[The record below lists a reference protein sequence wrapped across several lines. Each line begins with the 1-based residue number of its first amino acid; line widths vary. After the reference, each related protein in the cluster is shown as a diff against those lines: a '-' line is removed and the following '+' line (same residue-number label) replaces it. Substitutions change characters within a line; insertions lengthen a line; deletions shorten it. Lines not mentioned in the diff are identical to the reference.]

1 MEFGWLRLG
10 VVDFLGQ
17 VTLGINHR
25 GAESVLALTALVTL
39 ALVLAAGTTLR
50 HRRKRRVDRN
60 QAASIRDEAA
70 RLKDRLRQRLSEPAS
85 LFANGINTAPT
96 MGAREAFEGD
106 IEAVARTVLVEAGGH
121 RAKARQLLRQRMNG
135 AGPDK
140 AAHNGSEVSYWRQLG
155 ALSLLDGI
163 ADAPAAYARAA
174 DLAPENAEAQM
185 LAGVLHLRAGNLA
198 SAEAA
203 FRRQIEIGSQG
214 NGSTD
219 AGLARYRGHTMLG
232 DVLAA
237 REDPEAAIAAYTNA
251 QGEVKALLERSADNV
266 TLQRDLSVTYDRIGD
281 AHAAKGEVG
290 AALENYRRSLQI
302 AQQLARRDP
311 KSAVWQHDL
320 SVSFDRI
327 GDLLDRQGDSA
338 GALESFRKS
347 LAIAGALSQRDPD
360 NVQWQW
366 DLSASHDRVGDALI
380 AQGRLEEALD
390 SYRRG
395 LTVAKAL
402 AELDA
407 GHPGWQRDLAV
418 SYHKIG
424 SLEAIRNP
432 AEARELLEKGRA
444 IIDRLA
450 QIAAHRAQWRS
461 DLSRFDEVLRTLDQ

>member
-1 MEFGWLRLG
+1 MEFGWPLVG
-10 VVDFLGQ
+10 VVDLIGQ
-17 VTLGINHR
+17 VTYGLRHR
-25 GAESVLALTALVTL
+25 GAEPVVALAALAAL
-39 ALVLAAGTTLR
+39 ALVLAACTTLR
-50 HRRKRRVDRN
+50 RRRKRRVA
-60 QAASIRDEAA
+60 QIEAAGIRDEAA

-85 LFANGINTAPT
+85 LFANVINTAPT
-96 MGAREAFEGD
+96 MGACEAFEGD
-106 IEAVARTVLVEAGGH
+106 IEAVARTVLVEAKGH

-135 AGPDK
+135 AGANK
-140 AAHNGSEVSYWRQLG
+140 ALNGSEVSYWRQLG

-174 DLAPENAEAQM
+174 DLAPENAQAQM

-203 FRRQIEIGSQG
+203 FRRQIELGNQG

-237 REDPEAAIAAYTNA
+237 REEPDAAIAAYTDA
-251 QGEVKALLERSADNV
+251 QREVKALLERGTENV
-266 TLQRDLSVTYDRIGD
+266 ALQRDLSVTYDRIGD
-281 AHAAKGEVG
+281 AHAVKGEVD
-290 AALENYRRSLQI
+290 AALENYRRSLEI
-302 AQQLARRDP
+302 AQELAKRDP
-311 KSAVWQHDL
+311 ESTVWQHDL

-327 GDLLDRQGDSA
+327 GDLLDRKGDGE

-347 LAIAGALSQRDPD
+347 LAIAGALGQRDPD

-380 AQGRLEEALD
+380 AHGRLEEALD

-395 LTVAKAL
+395 LEVAEAL
-402 AELDA
+402 AKRDP

-450 QIAAHRAQWRS
+450 QIAAHKAQWRS
-461 DLSRFDEVLRTLDQ
+461 DLSRFDEVLRTLDR

>member
-10 VVDFLGQ
+10 VVDFLGR
-17 VTLGINHR
+17 VTLGLNHG
-25 GAESVLALTALVTL
+25 GAESVLALTALVAL
-39 ALVLAAGTTLR
+39 ALVLAAGTTLWR
-50 HRRKRRVDRN
+50 RRKRRVARTE
-60 QAASIRDEAA
+60 AASVRDEAA
-70 RLKDRLRQRLSEPAS
+70 RLKDRLRQRLSEPIS
-85 LFANGINTAPT
+85 LFANGVNTAPT
-96 MGAREAFEGD
+96 MGACEAFEGD

-135 AGPDK
+135 GGADQ
-140 AAHNGSEVSYWRQLG
+140 AQLNGSEVSHWRQLG

-174 DLAPENAEAQM
+174 DLEPEKAEAQM

-203 FRRQIEIGSQG
+203 FRRQIELGNQG

-219 AGLARYRGHTMLG
+219 AGMARYRGHTMLG

-237 REDPEAAIAAYTNA
+237 REDPDAAIAAYTNA
-251 QGEVKALLERSADNV
+251 QSEVKALLERGADN
-266 TLQRDLSVTYDRIGD
+266 LALERDLSVTYDRIGD
-281 AHAAKGEVG
+281 AHAARGEVD
-290 AALENYRRSLQI
+290 AALANYRRSLEI
-302 AQQLARRDP
+302 AQQLAQRDP

-327 GDLLDRQGDSA
+327 GDLLDRKGDGA
-338 GALESFRKS
+338 GALDSFRKS

-402 AELDA
+402 AERDA

-461 DLSRFDEVLRTLDQ
+461 DLSRFDDVLRTLDQ

>member
-1 MEFGWLRLG
+1 MEFGWLRVG

-17 VTLGINHR
+17 VRLGLNHH
-25 GAESVLALTALVTL
+25 GAEPLLALAALAAL
-39 ALVLAAGTTLR
+39 ALVLAAGTTLWR
-50 HRRKRRVDRN
+50 CRKRRVARTE
-60 QAASIRDEAA
+60 AASVRDEAA

-96 MGAREAFEGD
+96 MGACEAFEGD

-135 AGPDK
+135 GGADK
-140 AAHNGSEVSYWRQLG
+140 ARRNGSEVSYWRQLG

-174 DLAPENAEAQM
+174 DLEPENAEAQM

-203 FRRQIEIGSQG
+203 FRRQIEIGNQG

-237 REDPEAAIAAYTNA
+237 REDPDAAITAYTNA
-251 QGEVKALLERSADNV
+251 QHEVKALLERGADNV
-266 TLQRDLSVTYDRIGD
+266 ALQRDLSVTYDRIGD
-281 AHAAKGEVG
+281 AHAAKGAVD
-290 AALENYRRSLQI
+290 AALASYRHSLEI
-302 AQQLARRDP
+302 AKQLAEREP
-311 KSAVWQHDL
+311 ESAVWQHDL

-327 GDLLDRQGDSA
+327 GDLLDRKGDGV

-347 LAIAGALSQRDPD
+347 LAIAGALSQRDPN

-395 LTVAKAL
+395 LRVAEAL
-402 AELDA
+402 AERDP

-432 AEARELLEKGRA
+432 GEARELLERGRA

>member
-1 MEFGWLRLG
+1 MEFGWLRVG

-17 VTLGINHR
+17 VTLGLNHH
-25 GAESVLALTALVTL
+25 GMEPVLALAALVAL
-39 ALVLAAGTTLR
+39 ALVLAAGTNVWR
-50 HRRKRRVDRN
+50 HHRRRIA
-60 QAASIRDEAA
+60 QTEAASIRDEAA
-70 RLKDRLRQRLSEPAS
+70 RLKDRLRQRLYEPAA
-85 LFANGINTAPT
+85 LFANGLNTAPT
-96 MGAREAFEGD
+96 MGACEAFEGD
-106 IEAVARTVLVEAGGH
+106 LEAVARTVLVEAGGH

-135 AGPDK
+135 EGADK
-140 AAHNGSEVSYWRQLG
+140 AQRNGSEVNYWRQLG

-203 FRRQIEIGSQG
+203 FRRQIELGNQG
-214 NGSTD
+214 NGSAD
-219 AGLARYRGHTMLG
+219 AGLARYRGQTMLG

-237 REDPEAAIAAYTNA
+237 REDPDAAIAAYTNA
-251 QGEVKALLERSADNV
+251 QHEVKALLERSADNV

-281 AHAAKGEVG
+281 AFAAKGEVD
-290 AALENYRRSLQI
+290 AALECYRRSLEI
-302 AQQLARRDP
+302 AQRLAQRDH
-311 KSAVWQHDL
+311 KNAVWQHDL

-327 GDLLDRQGDSA
+327 GDLLDRKGDGE

-347 LAIAGALSQRDPD
+347 LAIAGALSQRDPN

-380 AQGRLEEALD
+380 AQGRLEQALD

-395 LTVAKAL
+395 LMVAEAL
-402 AELDA
+402 AARDPA
-407 GHPGWQRDLAV
+407 HPGWQRDLAV

-432 AEARELLEKGRA
+432 AEARELLERGRA

-450 QIAAHRAQWRS
+450 QIAAHKAQWRS

>member
-25 GAESVLALTALVTL
+25 GAESVLALAALVAL

-50 HRRKRRVDRN
+50 HRRKRRAA
-60 QAASIRDEAA
+60 QTEAASIRDEAA
-70 RLKDRLRQRLSEPAS
+70 RLKDLLRRRLSEPAS

-96 MGAREAFEGD
+96 MGACEAFEGD

-121 RAKARQLLRQRMNG
+121 CARARQLLRQRMNG
-135 AGPDK
+135 GTDK
-140 AAHNGSEVSYWRQLG
+140 ARLNGSEVNSWRQLG

-163 ADAPAAYARAA
+163 ADASAAYARAA

-203 FRRQIEIGSQG
+203 FRRQIELGNQG

-237 REDPEAAIAAYTNA
+237 REDPDAAIAAYTNA
-251 QGEVKALLERSADNV
+251 QSEVKALLERDADNV
-266 TLQRDLSVTYDRIGD
+266 AIERDLSVTYDRIGD
-281 AHAAKGEVG
+281 AHAAKGEVD
-290 AALENYRRSLQI
+290 AALENYRRSLEI

-311 KSAVWQHDL
+311 ESAVWQHDL

-327 GDLLDRQGDSA
+327 GDLLDRKGDSA

-402 AELDA
+402 TARDA

-461 DLSRFDEVLRTLDQ
+461 DLSRFDDVLRSLDQ

>member
-1 MEFGWLRLG
+1 
-10 VVDFLGQ
+10 
-17 VTLGINHR
+17 
-25 GAESVLALTALVTL
+25 
-39 ALVLAAGTTLR
+39 
-50 HRRKRRVDRN
+50 
-60 QAASIRDEAA
+60 
-70 RLKDRLRQRLSEPAS
+70 
-85 LFANGINTAPT
+85 
-96 MGAREAFEGD
+96 
-106 IEAVARTVLVEAGGH
+106 
-121 RAKARQLLRQRMNG
+121 
-135 AGPDK
+135 
-140 AAHNGSEVSYWRQLG
+140 
-155 ALSLLDGI
+155 LLDGI

-174 DLAPENAEAQM
+174 DLEPENAEAQM
-185 LAGVLHLRAGNLA
+185 LAGVLHLRAGNLV

-203 FRRQIEIGSQG
+203 FRRQIEIGNQG

-237 REDPEAAIAAYTNA
+237 REDPDAAITAYTNA
-251 QGEVKALLERSADNV
+251 QHEVKALLERGADNV
-266 TLQRDLSVTYDRIGD
+266 ALQRDLSVTYDRIGD
-281 AHAAKGEVG
+281 AHAARGEVD
-290 AALENYRRSLQI
+290 AALASYRHSLEI
-302 AQQLARRDP
+302 AKQLAEREP
-311 KSAVWQHDL
+311 GSAVWQHDL

-327 GDLLDRQGDSA
+327 GDLLDRKGDGV
-338 GALESFRKS
+338 GALESFRKG
-347 LAIAGALSQRDPD
+347 LAIAGALSRRDPD

-395 LTVAKAL
+395 LKVAEAL
-402 AELDA
+402 AERDP

-432 AEARELLEKGRA
+432 GEARELLERGRA